1 MKSAGGLGAA
11 GLAAAD
17 VAAEQWGVATSAQL
31 SAVGVNATHVN
42 RLVEAGVLDRLH
54 QGVYRLV
61 RFPLT
66 PLDDL
71 RAAWI
76 GADRRRFVADRL
88 DGSDPLVV
96 VSHLSAA
103 AVYEVG
109 DLAADEHSLT
119 ARRRMRLSIPD
130 VRVHVDRHLQRD
142 DWTVV
147 DGLLVTTP
155 LRTVADLIAG
165 GIDGE
170 HIGAIMRDLL
180 QRDLVQADELV
191 ALLDERGH
199 ALGYKRGHG
208 QDVLDEL
215 LELVGVSSNTTALA
229 RGAPLEVLAAA
240 LPRVA
245 PHLISRATIE
255 SAGLQHLLI
264 SPALTEAFRGITAEH
279 LIPPELS
286 AQLSEFGR
294 NLTTTVMTPELTEQ
308 MRNTVANL
316 QPFITPSAAQLG
328 QVNNL
333 SSAAV
338 GARVGKAVARL
349 TASSSIDDDADSGDD
364 PGEPSAQ
371 SSVHS

>member
-1 MKSAGGLGAA
+1 MTKRVGGLGAA
-11 GLAAAD
+11 SLTTAD

-42 RLVEAGVLDRLH
+42 RLVETGVLDRLH

-76 GADRRRFVADRL
+76 GADRARFVADRL

-96 VSHLSAA
+96 ISHLSAA
-103 AVYEVG
+103 AMYEVG
-109 DLAADEHSLT
+109 DLAADEHTLT

-130 VRVHVDRHLQRD
+130 VRVHVDRRLDRA

-147 DGLLVTTP
+147 DGLLVTTA
-155 LRTVADLIAG
+155 LRTVADLIAD

-191 ALLDERGH
+191 TLLDERGT
-199 ALGYKRGHG
+199 ALGYKRGRG
-208 QDVLDEL
+208 QEVLDEL

-229 RGAPLEVLAAA
+229 RGAPLEVLAAT
-240 LPRVA
+240 LPRIY
-245 PHLISRATIE
+245 PELIPRA
-255 SAGLQHLLI
+255 AGLQNLI
-264 SPALTEAFRGITAEH
+264 VAPALTEAFRGIAAEH
-279 LIPPELS
+279 IIPPELR
-286 AQLSEFGR
+286 AQLNELGR
-294 NLTTTVMTPELTEQ
+294 NLTATAMTPEFIEQ
-308 MRNTVANL
+308 LRQTLANL
-316 QPFITPSAAQLG
+316 QPLISPAAAQLG
-328 QVNNL
+328 QVNNMGV
-333 SSAAV
+333 APG
-338 GARVGKAVARL
+338 GAQIGRAVAQL
-349 TASSSIDDDADSGDD
+349 SEISSSVEDDGD
-364 PGEPSAQ
+364 PGETSDQ
-371 SSVHS
+371 GSVHS